1 MPNLAALL
9 KSEIS
14 RLAKKEVRKEVLPLR
29 KVAAGYRREIAQ
41 LKRTL
46 ASLQRT
52 TKQLAKP
59 RSSSVVSVR
68 AERSVRFVAKGLVSL
83 RKRLGI
89 SADQM
94 ARLLGVSMQSVYNWE
109 RKKATPRKEQVAA
122 IVALRGIGKKE
133 AHQRLGDAD
142 KKGADKRTLKRP
154 SRKRGATRRAAKSK
168 WAPHRVPTVKRLF

>member
-29 KVAAGYRREIAQ
+29 KVAVGYRREIAQ

-59 RSSSVVSVR
+59 RSSSEVSVS
-68 AERSVRFVAKGLVSL
+68 AERPVRFVAKGLVSL
-83 RKRLGI
+83 RKRLGL
-89 SADQM
+89 SAEQM

-109 RKKATPRKEQVAA
+109 HKKASPRKEQLAA
-122 IVALRGIGKKE
+122 IVALRSAGKKAARE
-133 AHQRLGDAD
+133 RLDAIRPS
-142 KKGADKRTLKRP
+142 KVRRATPKAARPRAARKRTR
-154 SRKRGATRRAAKSK
+154 RTRTAAK
-168 WAPHRVPTVKRLF
+168 A